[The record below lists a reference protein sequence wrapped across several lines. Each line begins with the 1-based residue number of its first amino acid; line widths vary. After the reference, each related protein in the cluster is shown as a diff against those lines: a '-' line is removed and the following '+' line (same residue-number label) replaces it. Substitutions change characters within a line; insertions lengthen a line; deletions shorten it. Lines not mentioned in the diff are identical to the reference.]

1 MLRSLRFRLP
11 ALFLLGIVLAGV
23 VATLIAVRF
32 FQSYTR
38 THAAS
43 ELRAES
49 AGIVQLY
56 ERQAGVGHV
65 SLANL
70 QAPLGRDKV
79 FWVPTVRGASLLAG
93 LLPELPRGAVPT
105 AKLRSA
111 NPPAFDL
118 HVKGVD
124 YLGVGQIVR
133 LPPGIPVGALV
144 VAKPESALRS
154 RWVQLAWKLALA
166 FGIGIPLA
174 GALVVYFSRRIVRP
188 LEALT
193 AAADEVAA
201 GNYKVAVPEHMGGS
215 EVERLATRFSEM
227 TAKIAESEALTRN
240 FLMSVSHELRTPL
253 TAIRG
258 HVAALREGVL
268 EDEQSRER
276 SLEVVAEEALR
287 LERLVGDVLDLAKLD
302 ARRFALL
309 REEVDMRA
317 LCERAYATFAEEARA
332 RGIEYDLELGE
343 GAVLVTDGDRVL
355 QIVSN
360 LLSNALRWTPEGGHV
375 DLGLATQNGEVMVA
389 VADTGPGIEPEG
401 TERIFRPFWS
411 GDGGGTG
418 LGLTI
423 ARELALALGG
433 RLELD
438 TKLGRGSRFV
448 LVLPVEAVPQ
458 SS

>member
-1 MLRSLRFRLP
+1 VLRSLRFRLP

-23 VATLIAVRF
+23 VATLLAVRF
-32 FQSYTR
+32 FQNYTR
-38 THAAS
+38 SHAAT
-43 ELRAES
+43 ELRGES
-49 AGIVQLY
+49 AGLVALY
-56 ERQAGVGHV
+56 ERQAGGSHV
-65 SLANL
+65 SLRNIE
-70 QAPLGRDKV
+70 APLGGDKV
-79 FWVPTVRGASLLAG
+79 YWVPAVPGASLLAG
-93 LLPELPRGAVPT
+93 PLPELPRSAVPF
-105 AKLRSA
+105 AEVRSGGK
-111 NPPAFDL
+111 PPTFDL
-118 HVKGVD
+118 HVRSGD

-133 LPPGIPVGALV
+133 LAGIPVGALV
-144 VAKPESALRS
+144 VAKPNSALRS
-154 RWVQLAWKLALA
+154 RWLQLVWELALA
-166 FGIGIPLA
+166 FGIGIPVA

-193 AAADEVAA
+193 AAADEVAV
-201 GNYKVAVPEHMGGS
+201 GHYKVSLPERTGGS
-215 EVERLATRFSEM
+215 EVERLAARFGEM
-227 TAKIAESEALTRN
+227 TARIAESEALTRN

-360 LLSNALRWTPEGGHV
+360 LLSNALRWTPEGGRV
-375 DLGLATQNGEVMVA
+375 DLGLGGSNGEVMVT

-401 TERIFRPFWS
+401 AERIFRPFWS

-438 TKLGRGSRFV
+438 SEPGRGSRFV

-458 SS
+458 PA

>member
-1 MLRSLRFRLP
+1 VFRSLRFRLP

-56 ERQAGVGHV
+56 ERQAGAGHV
-65 SLANL
+65 SQLA
-70 QAPLGRDKV
+70 LGRDRV
-79 FWVPTVRGASLLAG
+79 FWVPVVPGASLLAG
-93 LLPELPRGAVPT
+93 TLPELPSSAVPV
-105 AKLRSA
+105 AKSGSSK
-111 NPPAFDL
+111 PPAFDFRYR
-118 HVKGVD
+118 GVD

-133 LPPGIPVGALV
+133 LAQFPVGALV
-144 VAKPESALRS
+144 VAEPESALRS
-154 RWVQLAWKLALA
+154 RWVQLAWELALA
-166 FGIGIPLA
+166 FGLGVPVA

-201 GNYKVAVPEHMGGS
+201 GHYKVAVPEHMGGS

-227 TAKIAESEALTRN
+227 TARIAESEALTRN

-268 EDEQSRER
+268 EDEQSRGR
-276 SLEVVAEEALR
+276 SLEVIAEEALR

-360 LLSNALRWTPEGGHV
+360 LLANALRWTPEGGHV
-375 DLGLATQNGEVMVA
+375 DLGLNAQNGEVSVA
-389 VADTGPGIEPEG
+389 VTDTGPGIEPEG

-433 RLELD
+433 RLELESE
-438 TKLGRGSRFV
+438 LGRGSRFV
-448 LVLPVEAVPQ
+448 LVLPVEAAPPQ
-458 SS
+458 SSQPA

>member
-11 ALFLLGIVLAGV
+11 ALFLLGIVLAVV

-32 FQSYTR
+32 FQSNTR

-49 AGIVQLY
+49 AGIVHLY
-56 ERQAGVGHV
+56 ESQAAAGRI
-65 SLANL
+65 SRKNLELA
-70 QAPLGRDKV
+70 LGQNRI
-79 FWVPTVRGASLLAG
+79 FWVPRVPGASLLAG
-93 LLPELPRGAVPT
+93 PVPALPRAAVPL
-105 AKLRSA
+105 AKLLTGERPTFS
-111 NPPAFDL
+111 L
-118 HVKGVD
+118 HLRTGD
-124 YLGVGQIVR
+124 YLGVGNVVQ
-133 LPPGIPVGALV
+133 LAGYPVGVLV
-144 VAKPESALRS
+144 VAEPNSALRS
-154 RWVQLAWKLALA
+154 RWLQLAWELALA
-166 FGIGIPLA
+166 FGIGIPVA
-174 GALVVYFSRRIVRP
+174 GVLVVYFSRRIVRP

-193 AAADEVAA
+193 AAADEVAGGHYA
-201 GNYKVAVPEHMGGS
+201 VALPERTGGS
-215 EVERLATRFSEM
+215 EVERLAARFGEMATRL
-227 TAKIAESEALTRN
+227 AESEELSRH

-268 EDEQSRER
+268 DEEAARRR
-276 SLEVVAEEALR
+276 SLEVIGEEALR

-317 LCERAYATFAEEARA
+317 LCERAYATFAEEARS
-332 RGIEYDLELGE
+332 RGIDYELELGD

-360 LLSNALRWTPEGGHV
+360 LLANALRWTPEGGRV
-375 DLGLATQNGEVMVA
+375 DLALGAHNGEVTVA
-389 VADTGPGIEPEG
+389 VADTGPGIAAQER
-401 TERIFRPFWS
+401 ERIFRPFWS

-418 LGLTI
+418 IGLTI
-423 ARELALALGG
+423 ARELSLALGG

-438 TKLGRGSRFV
+438 SEPGRGSRFV
-448 LVLPVEAVPQ
+448 LVLPVDA
-458 SS
+458 

>member
-32 FQSYTR
+32 FQGYTR
-38 THAAS
+38 THAAT

-49 AGIVQLY
+49 TAIEQLY
-56 ERQAGVGHV
+56 EQRAGVGRV
-65 SLANL
+65 SLKNL
-70 QAPLGRDKV
+70 KVALGKDRV
-79 FWVPTVRGASLLAG
+79 FWVPPVPGASLLVG
-93 LLPELPRGAVPT
+93 SLPTLPPGAAPLNRLGGHQ
-105 AKLRSA
+105 A
-111 NPPAFDL
+111 PAFDFIAPSGSYF
-118 HVKGVD
+118 GVAQV
-124 YLGVGQIVR
+124 LRIGTVSAGT
-133 LPPGIPVGALV
+133 LV
-144 VAKPESALRS
+144 VAEPESELRS
-154 RWVQLAWKLALA
+154 RWLQLAWELALA
-166 FGIGIPLA
+166 FGIGIPVA
-174 GALVVYFSRRIVRP
+174 GILVVYFSQRIARP

-201 GNYKVAVPEHMGGS
+201 GHYDVAVRERSGGS
-215 EVERLATRFSEM
+215 EVERLAARFDEM
-227 TAKIAESEALTRN
+227 TARLGESEQLSRN

-268 EDEQSRER
+268 EDEASRGR
-276 SLEVVAEEALR
+276 SLEVISEEALR

-355 QIVSN
+355 QIVTN
-360 LLSNALRWTPEGGHV
+360 LIANALRWTPEGGRV
-375 DLGLATQNGEVMVA
+375 DLGLDAQNGEVTVA
-389 VADTGPGIEPEG
+389 VADTGPGIARDQE
-401 TERIFRPFWS
+401 ERIFRPFWS

-418 LGLTI
+418 LGLAI
-423 ARELALALGG
+423 ARELAVALGG

-438 TKLGRGSRFV
+438 SEPGRGSRFV
-448 LVLPVEAVPQ
+448 LVLPVQVTQPAT
-458 SS
+458 

>member
-1 MLRSLRFRLP
+1 VLRSLRFRLP

-49 AGIVQLY
+49 VGIVRLY
-56 ERQAGVGHV
+56 EGQAGGGHV
-65 SLANL
+65 SQLA
-70 QAPLGRDKV
+70 LGRERV
-79 FWVPTVRGASLLAG
+79 FWVPVVTGAKLLTG
-93 LLPELPRGAVPT
+93 SLPELPRSAVPAPT
-105 AKLRSA
+105 QGDK
-111 NPPAFDL
+111 PPAFDF
-118 HVKGVD
+118 HSRGVA
-124 YLGVGQIVR
+124 YFGVQQVVR
-133 LPPGIPVGALV
+133 LANIPVGALV
-144 VAKPESALRS
+144 VAEPASALRS
-154 RWVQLAWKLALA
+154 RWIQLAWELALA
-166 FGIGIPLA
+166 FGIGIPVA
-174 GALVVYFSRRIVRP
+174 GALGIYFSRRIVRP

-201 GNYKVAVPEHMGGS
+201 GHYKVAVPEHMGGS
-215 EVERLATRFSEM
+215 EVERLAVRFGEM
-227 TAKIAESEALTRN
+227 AARIAESEALTRN

-360 LLSNALRWTPEGGHV
+360 LLANALRWTPEGGHV
-375 DLGLATQNGEVMVA
+375 DLGLATQNGEVNVT
-389 VADTGPGIEPEG
+389 VADTGPGIEPDG
-401 TERIFRPFWS
+401 MERIFRPFWS

-438 TKLGRGSRFV
+438 SELGRGSRFV
-448 LVLPVEAVPQ
+448 LVLPVTQPA
-458 SS
+458 

>member
-1 MLRSLRFRLP
+1 VLRSLRFRLP

-49 AGIVQLY
+49 VGIVQLY
-56 ERQAGVGHV
+56 ERQAGGGNV
-65 SLANL
+65 SQL
-70 QAPLGRDKV
+70 PLGRDRV
-79 FWVPTVRGASLLAG
+79 FWVPAVPGASLLAG
-93 LLPELPRGAVPT
+93 SLPELSSSSVPL
-105 AKLRSA
+105 AKLDGDK
-111 NPPAFDL
+111 PPAFDV
-118 HVKGVD
+118 HYRGVA
-124 YLGVGQIVR
+124 YLGVGQVVR
-133 LPPGIPVGALV
+133 LANITVGALV
-144 VAKPESALRS
+144 VAEPESALRS
-154 RWVQLAWKLALA
+154 RWIQLAWELAVA
-166 FGIGIPLA
+166 FGIGIPIA
-174 GALVVYFSRRIVRP
+174 GAIGMYFSRRIVRP
-188 LEALT
+188 IEALT
-193 AAADEVAA
+193 AAADEVAL
-201 GNYKVAVPEHMGGS
+201 GHYKIEVPKRMGGS
-215 EVERLATRFSEM
+215 EVERLAARFSEM
-227 TAKIAESEALTRN
+227 TARIAESEALTRN

-268 EDEQSRER
+268 DDEQSRAT

-317 LCERAYATFAEEARA
+317 LCERAYATFAEEART
-332 RGIEYDLELGE
+332 RGVEYDLELAE

-360 LLSNALRWTPEGGHV
+360 LLANALRWTPEGGRV
-375 DLGLATQNGEVMVA
+375 DLGLATQNGEVRVT
-389 VADTGPGIEPEG
+389 VSDTGPGIEPEG
-401 TERIFRPFWS
+401 RERIFRPFWS

-438 TKLGRGSRFV
+438 SEPGRGSRFV
-448 LVLPVEAVPQ
+448 LVLPVKAPQ
-458 SS
+458 PA

>member
-49 AGIVQLY
+49 VGIVELY
-56 ERQAGVGHV
+56 QRQAGEGQVFD
-65 SLANL
+65 L
-70 QAPLGRDKV
+70 PLGRDKV
-79 FWVPTVRGASLLAG
+79 FWVPVVPGASLLAG
-93 LLPELPRGAVPT
+93 SLPELPRSEVT
-105 AKLRSA
+105 LAKLRGDK
-111 NPPAFDL
+111 PPAFDF
-118 HVKGVD
+118 HYRGEA
-124 YLGVGQIVR
+124 YLGVGQVVR
-133 LPPGIPVGALV
+133 LAKLPVGALV
-144 VAKPESALRS
+144 VAKPEADLRS
-154 RWVQLAWKLALA
+154 RWVQLAWELALA
-166 FGIGIPLA
+166 FGIGIPVA

-188 LEALT
+188 LETLT
-193 AAADEVAA
+193 AAADEVAV
-201 GNYKVAVPEHMGGS
+201 GHYKIALPERTGGS
-215 EVERLATRFSEM
+215 EVERLAARFGEM
-227 TAKIAESEALTRN
+227 TARIAESEALTRN

-268 EDEQSRER
+268 EDEQAQER

-317 LCERAYATFAEEARA
+317 LCERAYARFAEEARA
-332 RGIEYDLELGE
+332 RGIEYELQLGE

-360 LLSNALRWTPEGGHV
+360 LIANALRWTPEGGRV
-375 DLGLATQNGEVMVA
+375 DLGLNAQNGEVQVA
-389 VADTGPGIEPEG
+389 VTDTGPGVEPDAV
-401 TERIFRPFWS
+401 ERIFRPFWS

-433 RLELD
+433 RLELESEP
-438 TKLGRGSRFV
+438 GRGSRFV
-448 LVLPVEAVPQ
+448 LVLPVQTAQPA
-458 SS
+458 